1 MSVISGNLKAGLP
14 GLGQSDP
21 EWFDGLVQTPNARI
35 ERILSHGQV
44 TPQGQWYDQAEDE
57 FVVLIEGAA
66 QLQIE
71 GESQP
76 RQLAAGDWLLL
87 PAHCRHRVVW
97 TDPNQPSL
105 WLALHLRT

>member
-14 GLGQSDP
+14 GLEQGDP

-57 FVVLIEGAA
+57 FVVLIQGAA

-76 RQLAAGDWLLL
+76 RQLMAGDWLLL